1 MMSPLRVQQGNHGK
15 RQSDAEHDLAD
26 DERVS
31 RGGSGADDDEGT
43 CRWLRPTGAFFE
55 VVYRQPF
62 AAVFASAS
70 STLEAQA
77 LAKL

>member
-1 MMSPLRVQQGNHGK
+1 
-15 RQSDAEHDLAD
+15 
-26 DERVS
+26 
-31 RGGSGADDDEGT
+31 
-43 CRWLRPTGAFFE
+43 
-55 VVYRQPF
+55 VVYRHPF